1 MNKYDFSP
9 LLTLGL
15 FIICPDVLKQYLNK
29 YQQDIYDISMNDIIT
44 ESKCGTNHIWHLCGI
59 PLVGRS
65 CAL

>member
-1 MNKYDFSP
+1 MNKYDFSS

-15 FIICPDVLKQYLNK
+15 FIICPDNK
-29 YQQDIYDISMNDIIT
+29 YRQDIYDISMNDIIT

>member
-1 MNKYDFSP
+1 MECTHTIYNYSSP
-9 LLTLGL
+9 
-15 FIICPDVLKQYLNK
+15 FFQNK